1 MSFVQRLQIRTNS
14 LLRQIKPG
22 SILLVVIVLH
32 CVLLAIVQSSDAD
45 DNSRSAMFFTY
56 NIIYLPIRFLA
67 YIGVSFAAVR
77 FENAFEVGFTTYV
90 WSSILTLGAYMQLSD
105 DKCDTLCTSAGIILS
120 CLQVCIYAVGYKARG
135 DTGWRFFHV
144 AGCSVEIKR
153 LFNFWQKFQSL
164 LKLAIYGAFCLA
176 IKLIFFAIQSNA
188 VLLGFG
194 GLAIFVLQ
202 IPMAYCGFIGIKHEE
217 ALYMYL
223 FYALAAMELVVALL
237 CLLEAINGRGLTSK
251 SCHDGT
257 NCDDDLRNESFAGV
271 QARDVLIYTI
281 VLEVLRMANI
291 AIGIILQRNFQ
302 RGLKEATA
310 AFMSD
315 SLRTLRL
322 FMCCRVDDD
331 DSAVVLTTPSKG
343 SDRRSRW
350 QSVSRVGG
358 GGFSDGPRT
367 PGRVVLHSR
376 DPSSRISSTTTTPGR
391 VVLHS
396 RDPSSSRT
404 SNSNPWAR
412 QPTTPSKN
420 DKTNIFDAD
429 ETNKLQ
435 EENRLQHR
443 MSL

>member
-1 MSFVQRLQIRTNS
+1 MSFTL
-14 LLRQIKPG
+14 K
-22 SILLVVIVLH
+22 
-32 CVLLAIVQSSDAD
+32 
-45 DNSRSAMFFTY
+45 
-56 NIIYLPIRFLA
+56 
-67 YIGVSFAAVR
+67 
-77 FENAFEVGFTTYV
+77 NAFEVGFTTYV

-120 CLQVCIYAVGYKARG
+120 CLQVVVVVVVILFVVCIYAVGYKVVISTLLFTIPTTLCKSDEKITSSTLFRARG

-153 LFNFWQKFQSL
+153 LFNFWQ
-164 LKLAIYGAFCLA
+164 
-176 IKLIFFAIQSNA
+176 LIFFAIQSNA

-194 GLAIFVLQ
+194 GLAIFV
-202 IPMAYCGFIGIKHEE
+202 EE

-331 DSAVVLTTPSKG
+331 DSAVVLTTPSK
-343 SDRRSRW
+343 
-350 QSVSRVGG
+350 
-358 GGFSDGPRT
+358 
-367 PGRVVLHSR
+367 
-376 DPSSRISSTTTTPGR
+376 
-391 VVLHS
+391 
-396 RDPSSSRT
+396 
-404 SNSNPWAR
+404 
-412 QPTTPSKN
+412 
-420 DKTNIFDAD
+420 
-429 ETNKLQ
+429 Q
-435 EENRLQHR
+435 ELN
-443 MSL
+443 MY